1 MEDKDKKIII
11 PDKKIIFSEKEKI
24 SRRDFLG
31 LTAKGAAATMIA
43 GVFAPSMGSM
53 IGLGGVAEAKSKK
66 IKPFTFAV
74 MTDGHLYDIKD
85 HRFDGMFM
93 DAVKLINKMRPRPD
107 MVIYCGDVGQTG
119 LKSELLKGKRMLDK
133 LKMPYKVIPGEH
145 DWYLDMGKAWRG
157 LFGAENWSFDH
168 NGTHVIGMNSIKIAD
183 FWTGPGLT
191 NKERM
196 GRVLELE
203 CNSCGPWG
211 VEEDGLD
218 WLAKDVKKVSPDTPI
233 IFFSHSPLWD
243 YYPRWNFATK
253 DAPEIRGLLRKFDN
267 VMAIHGHVHQ
277 VVFNKIGNISSVG
290 TSSTSWPWPYPPI
303 EMPYPNIRHNRLD
316 PGDFSDGM
324 GAHHINFASNGSGTM
339 IYDPFNPSMLPEAV
353 KRGVKL

>member
-1 MEDKDKKIII
+1 MENDHNKDN
-11 PDKKIIFSEKEKI
+11 FTNREKI

-31 LTAKGAAATMIA
+31 VASKGAAATMIA
-43 GVFAPSMGSM
+43 GVFSPSVGSM
-53 IGLGGVAEAKSKK
+53 IGLGGVAEAATKK
-66 IKPFTFAV
+66 VKPFTFAV

-93 DAVKLINKMRPRPD
+93 DAVDLINKMNPRPD
-107 MVIYCGDVGQTG
+107 MVIYCGDIGQTG
-119 LKSELLKGKRMLDK
+119 LASEIAKGKRMLDQ

-157 LFGAENWSFDH
+157 MFGDENWSFDH
-168 NGTHVIGMNSIKIAD
+168 NGTHIIGMNSIKIDD

-191 NKERM
+191 AEQRM

-218 WLAKDVKKVSPDTPI
+218 WLEKDVKKVSPDTPI
-233 IFFSHSPLWD
+233 VFFSHSPLWD

-253 DAPEIRGLLRKFDN
+253 DAPEIRGLLRKFES

-290 TSSTSWPWPYPPI
+290 TSSTSWPWPYPPVD
-303 EMPYPNIRHNRLD
+303 MPYPDIRHNRLD
-316 PGDFSDGM
+316 PGDFHDGM
-324 GAHHINFASNGSGTM
+324 GAHHIKVAADGSGTM
-339 IYDPFNPSMLPEAV
+339 FYDPFNPSMLPQAV
-353 KRGVKL
+353 ARGVKL

>member
-1 MEDKDKKIII
+1 MEKDDKFDK
-11 PDKKIIFSEKEKI
+11 FSDREKI

-31 LTAKGAAATMIA
+31 VASKGAAATMIA

-53 IGLGGVAEAKSKK
+53 VGLGGVAQAATKK
-66 IKPFTFAV
+66 VKPFTFAV
-74 MTDGHLYDIKD
+74 MTDGHLYNIKD

-93 DAVKLINKMRPRPD
+93 DAVNLINNMNPRPD
-107 MVIYCGDVGQTG
+107 MVIYCGDIGQTG
-119 LKSELLKGKRMLDK
+119 LEAEIMKGKRMLDK

-157 LFGAENWSFDH
+157 MFGDENWSIDH
-168 NGTHVIGMNSIKIAD
+168 NGAHIIGMNSIKIDD
-183 FWTGPGLT
+183 FWTGPGLSPT
-191 NKERM
+191 ERM

-211 VEEDGLD
+211 VDPEGLD
-218 WLAKDVKKVSPDTPI
+218 WLAKDVKKVSPDTPV

-253 DAPEIRGLLRKFDN
+253 DAHEIRGILRKFDN
-267 VMAIHGHVHQ
+267 VMAVHGHVHQ

-290 TSSTSWPWPYPPI
+290 TSSTSWPWPYPPV
-303 EMPYPNIRHNRLD
+303 ELPYPEIRHNRLD
-316 PGDFSDGM
+316 PGDFEDGM
-324 GAHHINFASNGSGTM
+324 GAHHLNVASDGSGM
-339 IYDPFNPSMLPEAV
+339 FHYDPFNPSILPPAV
-353 KRGVKL
+353 ARGVKL

>member
-1 MEDKDKKIII
+1 MEDKDKKII
-11 PDKKIIFSEKEKI
+11 FSDKEKI
-24 SRRDFLG
+24 SRRNFLG
-31 LTAKGAAATMIA
+31 VASKGAAATMIA
-43 GVFAPSMGSM
+43 GVFAPGIGSM
-53 IGLGGVAEAKSKK
+53 VGLGGIAEAKTKK
-66 IKPFTFAV
+66 VKPFTFAV

-85 HRFDGMFM
+85 HRFDGMFK
-93 DAVKLINKMRPRPD
+93 DAVDLINKMSPAPD
-107 MVIYCGDVGQTG
+107 MVIYCGDIGQTG
-119 LKSELLKGKRMLDK
+119 LESEIAKGKRMLDK

-157 LFGAENWSFDH
+157 MFGDENWSMNH
-168 NGTHVIGMNSIKIAD
+168 NGAHIIGMNSIKIDD

-191 NKERM
+191 PKERM

-211 VEEDGLD
+211 VEEEGLD
-218 WLAKDVKKVSPDTPI
+218 WLKKDVKKISPDTPI

-267 VMAIHGHVHQ
+267 VIAVHGHVHQ

-290 TSSTSWPWPYPPI
+290 TSSTSWPWPYPPVD
-303 EMPYPNIRHNRLD
+303 MPYPNIRHNRLD

-324 GAHHINFASNGSGTM
+324 GAHHVNVASDGSGTM
-339 IYDPFNPSMLPEAV
+339 IYDPFNPTMLPEAV